1 MVAVDVEA
9 DWRAAVVAQS
19 KERPRQELGQ
29 LNRRQ
34 VAALM
39 GVAPFC
45 SDSGRHRGPRHIRG
59 GRPAL
64 RSTLYMATLTA
75 RTFNPL
81 IRATAERLTRGGK
94 PFKVVMIACMRKL
107 LTMLNTIVKT
117 GRAWHAPAPTSV
129 V

>member
-1 MVAVDVEA
+1 
-9 DWRAAVVAQS
+9 
-19 KERPRQELGQ
+19 
-29 LNRRQ
+29 
-34 VAALM
+34 M

-45 SDSGRHRGPRHIRG
+45 SDSGKHRGQRHIRG

-81 IRATAERLTRGGK
+81 IRALAERLTRAGK

-107 LTMLNTIVKT
+107 LTVLNTMLKT
-117 GRAWHAPAPTSV
+117 GRPWQPPQPASAA
-129 V
+129 